1 MRWAF
6 WRSDDG
12 AAAGPSTP
20 APVVE
25 EVKEV
30 PTLSRFE
37 ATLLD
42 EEKVQAPQYPT
53 FKEVPGC
60 MTLL

>member
-6 WRSDDG
+6 WRSADEP
-12 AAAGPSTP
+12 GPSTP
-20 APVVE
+20 TPVE

-37 ATLLD
+37 RTLLD
-42 EEKVQAPQYPT
+42 EEKVQAPQYPD
-53 FKEVPGC
+53 FKDVPTC